1 MELSVREARAQ
12 FSKAIEAAQR
22 GERVVITKHGVPVA
36 ELGPA
41 EKRAEGDFWARIDAA
56 RELAGLKVVDFDP
69 WPEELDDPALSRAV
83 LKLDENPGIE
93 PR

>member
-41 EKRAEGDFWARIDAA
+41 EKRGGIDWDRIERVRRELKLDGIDA
-56 RELAGLKVVDFDP
+56 EDL
-69 WPEELDDPALSRAV
+69 WPAEFDDPAFSREV
-83 LKLDENPGIE
+83 LGLDDNPGVE